1 MSSLEVGLVLLAG
14 TTAVSWGGWASVTL
28 IRILQGIS
36 GHDTTLEDHERRLTE
51 GGL

>member
-1 MSSLEVGLVLLAG
+1 MSSLDVGLLLLTA

-28 IRILQGIS
+28 IRILQGITRN
-36 GHDTTLEDHERRLTE
+36 DTTLEDHERRLTE